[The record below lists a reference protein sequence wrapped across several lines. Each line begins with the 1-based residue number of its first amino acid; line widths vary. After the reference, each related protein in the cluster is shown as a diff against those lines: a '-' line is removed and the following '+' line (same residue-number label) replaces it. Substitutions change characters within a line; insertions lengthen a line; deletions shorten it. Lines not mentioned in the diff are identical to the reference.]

1 MTDVIRDLPTDE
13 RPRERLRRHGAGSL
27 SNAELL
33 AILLGSGTRGKNAIQ
48 LARELLKEGGWRG
61 LNQRDVGDVS
71 KTRGIGM
78 AKATR
83 IAAAFEMTRR
93 LACETF
99 PEEPEPPPYELEE
112 FGTNLVRTLGGHRQE
127 RLGAAVLDAHHRILD
142 QREIFTGTIAN
153 ALVSTRDLAEFA
165 ILTRASIGVV
175 LYHNHPSGMAQ
186 PSEEDI
192 DFTKK
197 IKQSL
202 WYFDLELIDHI
213 IVGKHSFTSLKMRGV
228 C

>member
-13 RPRERLRRHGAGSL
+13 RPRERLRLHGAGSL

-33 AILLGSGTRGKNAIQ
+33 AIVLGSGTRGKNAIQ

-61 LNQRDVGDVS
+61 LNARDVADVS

-112 FGTNLVRTLGGHRQE
+112 FGTNLVRSMGGHRQE
-127 RLGAAVLDAHHRILD
+127 RLGAALLDAHHRILD

-186 PSEEDI
+186 PSDEDI
-192 DFTKK
+192 DFTRK

-202 WYFDLELIDHI
+202 WYFDIELVDHI

>member
-13 RPRERLRRHGAGSL
+13 RPRERLLRHGAGSL

-33 AILLGSGTRGKNAIQ
+33 ALVLGCGTPGKNAIQ

-61 LNQRDVGDVS
+61 LNERDVANVS
-71 KTRGIGM
+71 KTRGVGM

-83 IAAAFEMTRR
+83 IAAAFEMSRR

-99 PEEPEPPPYELEE
+99 PEEPEPPPYDLEE
-112 FGTNLVRTLGGHRQE
+112 FGTNLVRTMGGHRQE
-127 RLGAAVLDAHHRILD
+127 RLGAVVLDAHHRILD

-175 LYHNHPSGMAQ
+175 LYHNHPSGIAQ

-192 DFTKK
+192 EFTRK

-202 WYFDLELIDHI
+202 WYFDLELVDHI

>member
-13 RPRERLRRHGAGSL
+13 RPRERLRLHGAGSL

-33 AILLGSGTRGKNAIQ
+33 SILLGSGTLGKNAIQ
-48 LARELLKEGGWRG
+48 LARELLKEGWRG
-61 LNQRDVGDVS
+61 LNERDIANVS

-83 IAAAFEMTRR
+83 IAAAFEMSRR

-112 FGTNLVRTLGGHRQE
+112 FGTNLVRSMGGHRQE
-127 RLGAAVLDAHHRILD
+127 RLGAALLDAHHRILD

-186 PSEEDI
+186 PSDEDI
-192 DFTKK
+192 DFTRK

-202 WYFDLELIDHI
+202 WYFDIELVDHI

>member
-1 MTDVIRDLPTDE
+1 MTDVIRDLPCDD

-33 AILLGSGTRGKNAIQ
+33 SILLGSGTPGKNAIQ

-61 LNQRDVGDVS
+61 LNDRDVGTVS
-71 KTRGIGM
+71 KTCGVGL

-83 IAAAFEMTRR
+83 IAAAFEMSRR

-99 PEEPEPPPYELEE
+99 PEEPEPPPYELED
-112 FGTNLVRTLGGHRQE
+112 FGTMLVRTMGGHRQE
-127 RLGAAVLDAHHRILD
+127 RLGALLLDAHHRIVD

-153 ALVSTRDLAEFA
+153 ALVSTRDLVVFSVMSHSA
-165 ILTRASIGVV
+165 IGVV

-202 WYFDLELIDHI
+202 WYVDIELVDHI
-213 IVGKHSFTSLKMRGV
+213 IVGKHSFTSLKTRGV